1 MAAKIRRAPWV
12 SSGSSW
18 TKSRGNLLRPATAM
32 PHDHSH
38 AHPHDKGHSHAPA
51 NFGRSF
57 AIGIAL
63 NVGFVLAEAVFGFFA
78 NSMSLLAD
86 AGHNLSDVLGLV
98 LAWAAATM
106 ARRAASPRFTYG
118 LKKAPIL
125 AALANSLL
133 LLIAVGAI
141 GAEAVRRLF
150 HPSVTEGGMVTIVA
164 AAGIVVN
171 GLTALLFARGRERD
185 INIRGAYLH
194 MFADALV
201 SFAVVVAGLVILWT
215 GQQWVDPAM
224 SLVVAV
230 VILWSSIGLFKES
243 AWMSLAGV
251 PSGIDVDEVEMTL
264 SELEGVEAVHDLHV
278 WPLSTTETA
287 LTAHIV
293 TAQADYP
300 DALLESARTL
310 LHDRFHIQ
318 HCTIQV
324 ERHHPAHHSDC

>member
-1 MAAKIRRAPWV
+1 MAA
-12 SSGSSW
+12 
-18 TKSRGNLLRPATAM
+18 
-32 PHDHSH
+32 H
-38 AHPHDKGHSHAPA
+38 AHAHTHASA
-51 NFGRSF
+51 DFGNAV

-63 NVGFVLAEAVFGFFA
+63 NVGFVIVEVIFGFLA

-98 LAWAAATM
+98 LTWAAAMM

-141 GAEAVRRLF
+141 GGEAVRRLF
-150 HPSVTEGGMVTIVA
+150 HPSITHGGTVTIVA
-164 AAGIVVN
+164 VAGIAVN
-171 GLTALLFARGRERD
+171 GFTALMFARGRRSD
-185 INIRGAYLH
+185 INIAAVYLH
-194 MFADALV
+194 MAGDALV
-201 SFAVVVAGLVILWT
+201 SIAVAIAGVMMMWT
-215 GQQWVDPAM
+215 GQQWIDPAM
-224 SLVVAV
+224 SLAVAI
-230 VILWSSIGLFKES
+230 VILWTSIDLLKES
-243 AWMSLAGV
+243 VWMSLAGV
-251 PSGIDVDEVEMTL
+251 PKGIDVDDVALTL
-264 SELEGVEAVHDLHV
+264 ASIEGVEAVHDLHI

-293 TAQADYP
+293 TARADYP

-310 LHDRFHIQ
+310 LHDRFHIE

-324 ERHHPAHHSDC
+324 ESHHPSHHSDC